1 MGFSYE
7 FPRPAIAVDCVVFG
21 LDSGSAG
28 STGSGQL
35 MVLCVKRG
43 LPPGGW
49 ALPGGFVHVDESLDD
64 AARRELREESGVHIT
79 YLEQLRAFGEVDRDP
94 RERVISIA
102 YFALVDPRGY
112 VLSASTDAEGVSW
125 FRVADLPSLAFD
137 HATIVDVAWKELRKK
152 VRRNPIGFDLL
163 PKAFSLTQLQRMY
176 EAILGRALDK
186 RNFRKKI
193 HATGLLESTEQHET
207 NVGRRPAELFRFD
220 RAAYAKLDEK
230 GFDLELV

>member
-1 MGFSYE
+1 M
-7 FPRPAIAVDCVVFG
+7 I
-21 LDSGSAG
+21 
-28 STGSGQL
+28 
-35 MVLCVKRG
+35 LCVKRG

-64 AARRELREESGVHIT
+64 AARRELREESGVAIT
-79 YLEQLRAFGEVDRDP
+79 YLEQLRAFGALDRDP

-125 FRVADLPSLAFD
+125 FRVQEVPSLAFD
-137 HATIVDVAWKELRKK
+137 HAQIVEVALAELRRK
-152 VRRNPIGFDLL
+152 VRRNPVGFELL

-176 EAILGRALDK
+176 EAILGRTLDK
-186 RNFRKKI
+186 RNFRKRI
-193 HATGLLESTEQHET
+193 LATGLLESTERREL

-220 RAAYAKLDEK
+220 RDAYAKLDEK